1 MINAA
6 VDQISSSSSSSSD
19 LLSYWKWNKTFN
31 WHGFSTAAGL
41 LCCTVGISGVD
52 CGRFFTNLFPPLP
65 MLVDELSL
73 SSSSASAL
81 SWDGTSGRWCVDWLR
96 PAAAALLV
104 GFFTHSTDEGLALD
118 CLLTACI
125 TDGFECTE
133 DFIVPEPNNRHNR
146 TLDFTVLL
154 NMVVKQAVVDEW
166 WRQWKT

>member
-6 VDQISSSSSSSSD
+6 IDQISSSSSSD

-73 SSSSASAL
+73 SSSSTSAL

-96 PAAAALLV
+96 PAAAAAAALLV

-118 CLLTACI
+118 CLITACI
-125 TDGFECTE
+125 TDGFECSE
-133 DFIVPEPNNRHNR
+133 DFIVPEPNNNIF
-146 TLDFTVLL
+146 LLSIVFT
-154 NMVVKQAVVDEW
+154 QAVVHEW
-166 WRQWKT
+166 WRQ